1 MRTPEEIEA
10 EIDRIRD
17 RMDETLSDLEFR
29 LTPRELVRD
38 GINSLSG
45 LQGSRYVSR
54 YVGKM
59 LHLGRRYPKPAAI
72 AGAGLAGL
80 VLAGRRY
87 KTQKPDDDQNSAA
100 RLSQAMDVARET
112 MQDTKQTLAKGAGAA
127 KDKLAGATSS
137 AMERASDIAETA
149 SKRFRQA
156 GSSVHSIT
164 RERPV
169 AAGALALAV
178 AAAVLMSI
186 PSVRRK
192 LY

>member
-17 RMDETLSDLEFR
+17 RMDATLTDLEFR
-29 LTPRELVRD
+29 LTPRELLRD

-45 LQGSRYVSR
+45 LQGSRYVGK

-59 LHLGRRYPKPAAI
+59 LHLGRRYPKPAAM

-80 VLAGRRY
+80 LFAGRRY
-87 KTQKPDDDQNSAA
+87 KTQTVEEQNSAA
-100 RLSQAMDVARET
+100 RLSQAMNAARET
-112 MQDTKQTLAKGAGAA
+112 MQDTKQTLAKGAGVA
-127 KDKLAGATSS
+127 KDKLVGATSS
-137 AMERASDIAETA
+137 AMERASDIAQSA
-149 SKRFRQA
+149 SKRFRGA
-156 GSSVHSIT
+156 GSSVQNMT

-169 AAGALALAV
+169 VASVLALAL

>member
-17 RMDETLSDLEFR
+17 RMDATLTDLEFR
-29 LTPRELVRD
+29 LTPRELLRD

-45 LQGSRYVSR
+45 LQGSRYVGR
-54 YVGKM
+54 YVGKLM
-59 LHLGRRYPKPAAI
+59 HLGRRYPKPAAI
-72 AGAGLAGL
+72 AGESLAGL
-80 VLAGRRY
+80 FLAGRRY
-87 KTQKPDDDQNSAA
+87 KPQPSDDQNSGD
-100 RLSQAMDVARET
+100 RLSQAIEAARET
-112 MQDTKQTLAKGAGAA
+112 MQDTKKTLAKGAGTA
-127 KDKLAGATSS
+127 KDKLVGATSS
-137 AMERASDIAETA
+137 AMERASDIAESA
-149 SKRFRQA
+149 GKRLREA
-156 GSSVHSIT
+156 GSSVHSVT

-169 AAGALALAV
+169 AAGAIALAL

>member
-10 EIDRIRD
+10 EIDRVRD
-17 RMDETLSDLEFR
+17 RMDETLTNLEFR

-38 GINSLSG
+38 GIHAMSG
-45 LQGSRYVSR
+45 LQGSRYVGR

-80 VLAGRRY
+80 FLAGRRY
-87 KTQKPDDDQNSAA
+87 KTQTSDDPAA

-112 MQDTKQTLAKGAGAA
+112 MQDTKHTLTKGAGAA
-127 KDKLAGATSS
+127 KDKLVGATSS
-137 AMERASDIAETA
+137 AMERAGDIAETA
-149 SKRFRQA
+149 GKRFRQA
-156 GSSVHSIT
+156 GSSMQSIT

-169 AAGALALAV
+169 AAGALALALV
-178 AAAVLMSI
+178 AAVLVSI

>member
-17 RMDETLSDLEFR
+17 RMDATLTDLEFR
-29 LTPRELVRD
+29 LTPRELLRD

-45 LQGSRYVSR
+45 LQGSRYVAR
-54 YVGKM
+54 YAGKLM
-59 LHLGRRYPKPAAI
+59 HLGRRYPKPAAI
-72 AGAGLAGL
+72 AGASLAGL
-80 VLAGRRY
+80 LFAGRRY
-87 KTQKPDDDQNSAA
+87 RTQPSDDQNSAA
-100 RLSQAMDVARET
+100 RLSQAMDAARET
-112 MQDTKQTLAKGAGAA
+112 MQDTKKALAKGAGTA
-127 KDKLAGATSS
+127 KDKLIGATSS
-137 AMERASDIAETA
+137 AMERASDIAESA
-149 SKRFRQA
+149 GKRLREA
-156 GSSVHSIT
+156 GSSVHVVT

-169 AAGALALAV
+169 VAGAIALAL

>member
-1 MRTPEEIEA
+1 MRSPEDIEA

-17 RMDETLSDLEFR
+17 RMDATLTDLEFR

-45 LQGSRYVSR
+45 LQGSRYVGR
-54 YVGKM
+54 YAGKLM
-59 LHLGRRYPKPAAI
+59 HLGRRYPKPAAI
-72 AGAGLAGL
+72 AGASLAGL
-80 VLAGRRY
+80 LLAGRRY
-87 KTQKPDDDQNSAA
+87 KAHDSDDDKSAA
-100 RLSQAMDVARET
+100 RLSQAMDAARET
-112 MQDTKQTLAKGAGAA
+112 MQDTKQTLAKSAGTA
-127 KDKLAGATSS
+127 KDKLVGATSS
-137 AMERASDIAETA
+137 AMERASDLAGSAGKRLREA
-149 SKRFRQA
+149 S
-156 GSSVHSIT
+156 SSVHSVT

-169 AAGALALAV
+169 AAGAVALAL